1 MFPNENLKIRISR
14 HYQLALEDIDGDLR
28 NFSCVKGFV
37 KAIRDAT
44 IAHDDALCEAEVLH
58 RDISIRNIVILED
71 GTGLLVWDLCKVMNS
86 APANE
91 GHAIEPTPRTLTSE
105 LQRIFDRSENGGA
118 EGGQAKQD
126 ALQSGGTNEEAN
138 FQNFPLANL
147 LETVRKLVT
156 VQYPDESD
164 DEAEPLMPEAW

>member
-1 MFPNENLKIRISR
+1 MALRHTLHFLK
-14 HYQLALEDIDGDLR
+14 
-28 NFSCVKGFV
+28 
-37 KAIRDAT
+37 
-44 IAHDDALCEAEVLH
+44 
-58 RDISIRNIVILED
+58 
-71 GTGLLVWDLCKVMNS
+71 
-86 APANE
+86 
-91 GHAIEPTPRTLTSE
+91 PRTLTSE

-138 FQNFPLANL
+138 FRNLPLANL